1 MAEAFDR
8 ANPDRAKHDQANL
21 ERARKIKLILFD
33 VDGVL
38 TDGSIWLFPAPDAGP
53 RSTDAHAQQ
62 HADGPGFGIISQNMI
77 EAKGFNAHDGTA
89 ISLAHLGGLKTGMV
103 TKRISETVALRA
115 RDLKIDFLHQGAHN
129 KSEVLDKILAESGLS
144 EEQIA
149 YVGDDVIDLPIMRR
163 CGLAIAVANARPQV
177 KEMAHY
183 ETASRGG
190 HGAARDAVEFI
201 LQAQGTLEQVIES
214 YITGARANPR

>member
-1 MAEAFDR
+1 MSI
-8 ANPDRAKHDQANL
+8 DRAK
-21 ERARKIKLILFD
+21 KIKVVLFD

-38 TDGSIWLFPAPDAGP
+38 TDGSIWLFPAPTSAP
-53 RSTDAHAQQ
+53 RSTDAHAEQ
-62 HADGPGFGIISQNMI
+62 HAGKPGFAIISQNMI

-89 ISLAHLGGLKTGMV
+89 ISLARLGGLKTGMV

-115 RDLKIDFLHQGAHN
+115 RDLKIDYLYQGAQN
-129 KSEVLDKILAESGLS
+129 KSDILDKILAESGFH

-177 KEMAHY
+177 KAMAHH
-183 ETASRGG
+183 ETLSVGG
-190 HGAARDAVEFI
+190 HGAARDAVEYI
-201 LQAQGTLEQVIES
+201 LEAQGTLEKVIDAYIHARTS
-214 YITGARANPR
+214 ITGL